1 MFWNFLQ
8 NYGNLKTER
17 VSKSMQLNVGVIAI
31 NRDKKKK
38 IKHIPKIKFLSS
50 YISCLFV
57 TSTYMLSNKSHRRTD
72 RQLKCDEMINIF
84 NQVDKSVE
92 CFW

>member
-1 MFWNFLQ
+1 
-8 NYGNLKTER
+8 
-17 VSKSMQLNVGVIAI
+17 MQLNVGVIAI

-57 TSTYMLSNKSHRRTD
+57 TSTHICFPTKVTGELTD
-72 RQLKCDEMINIF
+72 N
-84 NQVDKSVE
+84 
-92 CFW
+92 